1 MSKKLIIVL
10 LALLTVASSIVPAF
24 AQTNASADSDG
35 VTVTSENSLDIP
47 KGIILEGSL
56 ASVYSPNIVF
66 TYEATAGAAASVT
79 DTNGITSVITPGVLA
94 GITLGGDTDN
104 NNATGAVTFT
114 SSEQAVGQ
122 ITQNLTLTMN
132 PSAFDKPGVYRYKI
146 TDTTSEAA
154 LFAAGI
160 TRPSDYDKEFFLD
173 VYIKRGNDGLE
184 VFGYVLMDD
193 AVDPV
198 DSQTDKSAG
207 FIDPSDPGS
216 GGGGSGSGSTP
227 AISMDTYTTVDIQVT
242 KQVTGSMGDVNHDFP
257 FTIAIDN
264 NGLSYYGKEG
274 SAPAVT
280 DDLSSTSISAAL
292 HSGESYYLVGLSPKA
307 TVSYTEENDTP
318 DTYTLTVKDSAN
330 ANVNDNATTPAA
342 ITGISIAPN
351 GTKTTATL
359 NVSNYPTANSASGT
373 STAVAVTTASAVT
386 FTNNLDEISPT
397 GVVLRIAPFVFMLA
411 AGAFLL
417 FLASR
422 RKRSAENE

>member
-1 MSKKLIIVL
+1 MSKKLIVVM
-10 LALLTVASSIVPAF
+10 LALLSLASVIVPAF
-24 AQTNASADSDG
+24 AQTNAAADSSG
-35 VTVTSENSLDIP
+35 VTVTGNNTLDIP

-66 TYEATAGAAASVT
+66 TYLAEAGAAASVT
-79 DTNGITSVITPGVLA
+79 DANNITSVITPGVLA

-114 SSEQAVGQ
+114 SSEQTVGQ
-122 ITQNLTLTMN
+122 ITQNLTLTIN
-132 PSAFDKPGVYRYKI
+132 PTAFPKPGVYRYKI

-160 TRPSDYDKEFFLD
+160 TRPAGYDKEFFLD
-173 VYIKRGNDGLE
+173 VYIRRGNDGLE

-193 AVDPV
+193 AENPV
-198 DSQTDKSAG
+198 DSDTDKSAG
-207 FIDPSDPGS
+207 FIDPSNPGS
-216 GGGGSGSGSTP
+216 GSGGSGSSS
-227 AISMDTYTTVDIQVT
+227 AVDMDTYTTVDIQVT

-257 FTIAIDN
+257 FTITLNN

-280 DDLSSTSISAAL
+280 DDLSATSISAAL

-307 TVSYTEENDTP
+307 TVSYTETNDTL

-330 ANVNDNATTPAA
+330 ANVKDNAVTPAD
-342 ITGISIAPN
+342 ISGISMAPN
-351 GTKTTATL
+351 GTKTTSTL
-359 NVSNYPTANSASGT
+359 NVSNYPTTNSTSGT
-373 STAVAVTTASAVT
+373 STAVTPTTASAVT

-417 FLASR
+417 FLSR
-422 RKRSAENE
+422 RRKSAAENE

>member
-1 MSKKLIIVL
+1 MSKKLIVVM
-10 LALLTVASSIVPAF
+10 LALLSFASVIVPAF
-24 AQTNASADSDG
+24 AQTNAAADSSG
-35 VTVTSENSLDIP
+35 VTVTDNNTLDIP

-56 ASVYSPNIVF
+56 SSVYSPNIVF
-66 TYEATAGAAASVT
+66 TYLAEAGAAASVT
-79 DTNGITSVITPGVLA
+79 DANNITSVITPGVLA

-122 ITQNLTLTMN
+122 ITQNLTLTIN
-132 PSAFDKPGVYRYKI
+132 PTAFPKPGVYRYKI
-146 TDTTSEAA
+146 TDTTSEAD

-160 TRPSDYDKEFFLD
+160 TRPAGYDKEFFLD
-173 VYIKRGNDGLE
+173 VYIKNNSGTQE
-184 VFGYVLMDD
+184 VFGYVLMDK
-193 AVDPV
+193 AEDPV
-198 DSQTDKSAG
+198 NQSTDKSAG
-207 FIDPSDPGS
+207 FIDPSNPGS
-216 GGGGSGSGSTP
+216 GSGSGSGSTP
-227 AISMDTYTTVDIQVT
+227 AIAMDTYTTVDIQVT

-257 FTIAIDN
+257 FTITLNN

-280 DDLSSTSISAAL
+280 DDLSATSISAAL

-307 TVSYTEENDTP
+307 TVSYTETNDTL

-330 ANVNDNATTPAA
+330 ANVKDNAATPAD
-342 ITGISIAPN
+342 ISGISIAAN
-351 GTKTTATL
+351 GTKTTSTL
-359 NVSNYPTANSASGT
+359 NVSNYPTANSSSGT

-417 FLASR
+417 FLSR
-422 RKRSAENE
+422 RRKSAAENE

>member
-1 MSKKLIIVL
+1 MSKKLIVVM
-10 LALLTVASSIVPAF
+10 LALLSLASVIVPAF
-24 AQTNASADSDG
+24 AQTNAAADSSG
-35 VTVTSENSLDIP
+35 VTVTDNNTLDIP

-66 TYEATAGAAASVT
+66 TYEATPGEAASVT
-79 DTNGITSVITPGVLA
+79 DAHDVTSVITPGVLA
-94 GITLGGDTDN
+94 GITLGGDTDS

-122 ITQNLTLTMN
+122 ITQNLTLTFA
-132 PSAFDKPGVYRYKI
+132 PAEFPKPGVYRYKI

-160 TRPSDYDKEFFLD
+160 TRPADYDKEFFLD
-173 VYIKRGNDGLE
+173 VYIKRGNAGQE
-184 VFGYVLMDD
+184 VFGYVLMND
-193 AVDPV
+193 AVNPV
-198 DSQTDKSAG
+198 NPQTNKSAG

-216 GGGGSGSGSTP
+216 GGGSGSTP
-227 AISMDTYTTVDIQVT
+227 AIAMDTYTTVDIQVT

-257 FTIAIDN
+257 FTIAIN
-264 NGLSYYGKEG
+264 NNNLSYYGKEG
-274 SAPAVT
+274 LAATVD
-280 DDLSSTSISAAL
+280 DDLSATSISAAL
-292 HSGESYYLVGLSPKA
+292 HSGESYYLKGLSPKA
-307 TVSYTEENDTP
+307 TISYTEQNDTL

-330 ANVNDNATTPAA
+330 ANVKDNATTPAD
-342 ITGISIAPN
+342 ISGISMAPQ

-359 NVSNYPTANSASGT
+359 NVSNYPTDNSASST

-417 FLASR
+417 FLSR
-422 RKRSAENE
+422 RRKSAAENE